1 MISIQNAS
9 DTDDNYGDDGI
20 RVLALSQF
28 SMPIAMQRW
37 ASNELG
43 NGIMTSNPAVS
54 ATAQTYKSSCP
65 GILNVPLYGLAAGD
79 LTMMV
84 SNGGDADTR
93 LYHPVL
99 TAPLRGV
106 GEPTPRQTV
115 AAVGN
120 TQKSIVAR
128 TEGSN

>member
-1 MISIQNAS
+1 MH
-9 DTDDNYGDDGI
+9 T
-20 RVLALSQF
+20 
-28 SMPIAMQRW
+28 W

-43 NGIMTSNPAVS
+43 NGVMTVNPATS
-54 ATAQTYKSSCP
+54 STSQTFKSNVP

-84 SNGGDADTR
+84 ANGGDADTR

-115 AAVGN
+115 AAIGN